1 MLNRAEIKAEAKEI
15 MGSAQ
20 VNPYIVTLLVVLIG
34 FVLERTVDMI
44 QGGGIF
50 YSYDIARQ

>member
-34 FVLERTVDMI
+34 FVLERSEEHTSEL
-44 QGGGIF
+44 Q
-50 YSYDIARQ
+50 SH